1 MAEAQATEN
10 PDEFSLKTT
19 QKQGGIMK
27 DDGTYHESFGG
38 TELMSKALTER
49 LPSDLLEKF
58 NIIKSRV
65 RTVSEDKPNILWLH
79 DLWNDPENEHLKD
92 AELRKRF
99 ARLVFVSH
107 FQMSTYHLALGIPF
121 SQSFVL
127 KNAIEPILVPGNTD
141 GTWNKPDDVIR
152 IIYHTTPHRGLNIA
166 VAAVQALWENGYK
179 DKIHFDVYSSFEA
192 YGWKER
198 DKPYEEVFKTIREH
212 DGMTYHGFKP
222 NDVV

>member
-107 FQMSTYHLALGIPF
+107 FQMNTYQLALGVPF

-141 GTWNKPDDVIR
+141 GTGINLMMLYVLSITQHLTEDL
-152 IIYHTTPHRGLNIA
+152 T
-166 VAAVQALWENGYK
+166 
-179 DKIHFDVYSSFEA
+179 
-192 YGWKER
+192 
-198 DKPYEEVFKTIREH
+198 
-212 DGMTYHGFKP
+212 
-222 NDVV
+222 